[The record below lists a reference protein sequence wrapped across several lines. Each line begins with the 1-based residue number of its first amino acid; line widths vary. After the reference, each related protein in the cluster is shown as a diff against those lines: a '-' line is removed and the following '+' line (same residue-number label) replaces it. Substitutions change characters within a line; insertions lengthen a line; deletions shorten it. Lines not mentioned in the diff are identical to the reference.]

1 MTKREKIEKPRN
13 NGRWTEA
20 RFRSFVTSALRGAF
34 RRWPVKFDVLK
45 AASTGRKINIKSG
58 REANHYRCSI
68 CLEAFPQSNIQVDHI
83 TPIGDWSNWS
93 KAIEKLFC
101 EADNLQ
107 TVCKPC
113 HKKKTKEERENK

>member
-45 AASTGRKINIKSG
+45 AASTGRKLNPKSG
-58 REANHYRCSI
+58 REANHYRCGD
-68 CLEAFPQSNIQVDHI
+68 CGVDFPQKQVQVDHI
-83 TPIGDWSNWS
+83 EPISDWSDWG
-93 KAIEKLFC
+93 KAIERLFC
-101 EADNLQ
+101 ETDNLQ
-107 TVCKPC
+107 VLCKPC
-113 HKKKTKEERENK
+113 HKVKSAAERKK